1 MILRTR
7 KSHSE
12 RSEESIFASFRL
24 FLKGVKT
31 GSSPLRAL
39 VLAVVALA
47 AAAPGA
53 CLPDEGKTRDDLVS
67 ADAALA
73 EYDLGDA
80 EMYLLRYLRKNPD
93 GDRRW
98 EVWRRLLAL
107 TLNVRQDKATAREY
121 LEIMLREFAGDPER
135 KRDIAVELAGLCRDM
150 GFNARAADLW
160 ERLASDPDL
169 GAEDR
174 AAVYKEL
181 AYAYMRRLE
190 FTPAAEVLS
199 MCLDLKVGPDL
210 RADCRSALS
219 ETQMLNEDLQ
229 GAEQS
234 LRALLAMEG
243 VAEPRRTAA
252 VFMLADV
259 VEQQNRPDEARVLLE
274 SILHGYPNSKVIEI
288 RLAALKGKRS
298 TPGRPAGN
306 RQ

>member
-1 MILRTR
+1 ML
-7 KSHSE
+7 
-12 RSEESIFASFRL
+12 
-24 FLKGVKT
+24 G
-31 GSSPLRAL
+31 
-39 VLAVVALA
+39 

-53 CLPDEGKTRDDLVS
+53 CLPEESKTRDDLML

-73 EYDLGDA
+73 EHDQGDA
-80 EMYLLRYLRKNPD
+80 EMYLLRYLRKNPE

-98 EVWRRLLAL
+98 EVWRRLLRL
-107 TLNVRQDKATAREY
+107 TLNVRQDKATAKEY

-135 KRDIAVELAGLCRDM
+135 KRGIAVELAGLCRDM

-160 ERLASDPDL
+160 ERLAEDPDL
-169 GAEDR
+169 NAEDR
-174 AAVYKEL
+174 ATVYKEL

-190 FTPAAEVLS
+190 FTPAAEVLAL
-199 MCLDLKVGPDL
+199 CLDLKVIPDL
-210 RADCRSALS
+210 RADCRTALS

-243 VAEPRRTAA
+243 VSEPRRTAA

-259 VEQQNRPDEARVLLE
+259 VEQEQRPEEARTLLE

-288 RLAALKGKRS
+288 RLAALKGKKSTTGRS
-298 TPGRPAGN
+298 AGN

>member
-1 MILRTR
+1 VRAVRELFRIL
-7 KSHSE
+7 
-12 RSEESIFASFRL
+12 A
-24 FLKGVKT
+24 
-31 GSSPLRAL
+31 
-39 VLAVVALA
+39 LAVVMLG

-53 CLPDEGKTRDDLVS
+53 CLPEESKTRDDLML

-73 EYDLGDA
+73 EHDQGDA
-80 EMYLLRYLRKNPD
+80 EMYLLRYLRKNPE

-98 EVWRRLLAL
+98 EVWRRLLRL

-135 KRDIAVELAGLCRDM
+135 KRGIAVELAELCRDM

-160 ERLASDPDL
+160 EGLAGDPDL
-169 GAEDR
+169 NAEDR
-174 AAVYKEL
+174 ATVYKEL

-190 FTPAAEVLS
+190 FTPAAEVLAL
-199 MCLDLKVGPDL
+199 CLDLKVVPDL
-210 RADCRSALS
+210 RADCRTALS
-219 ETQMLNEDLQ
+219 ETQMLNEDMQ

-243 VAEPRRTAA
+243 IAEQRRTAA

-259 VEQQNRPDEARVLLE
+259 VEQQQRPEEARSLLE
-274 SILHGYPNSKVIEI
+274 SILHDYPNSKVIEI
-288 RLAALKGKRS
+288 RLAALKGKKSASGRS
-298 TPGRPAGN
+298 AGN